1 MVSMRHERY
10 STFSDPPVRSRNC
23 SSARIVMMKLLL
35 QPTWRWAVWP
45 PILLFYTKS
54 SLIGSIGY
62 ICMYITHIVFLQTLM
77 YYCTAISTYENI
89 WHVIYVYF
97 HVS

>member
-45 PILLFYTKS
+45 PILLF
-54 SLIGSIGY
+54 LHQVVPHWIHRVH
-62 ICMYITHIVFLQTLM
+62 M
-77 YYCTAISTYENI
+77 
-89 WHVIYVYF
+89 YVYHTYCISSNP
-97 HVS
+97 HVLLYSYIYI